1 MTEPVYLSNAE
12 REAIE
17 TLAAHLPEP
26 GTRCPTCHRRVNKK
40 HKPDSPESKEVRL
53 RGTAELVESVR
64 EKVDL
69 LQEYSGADPYSY
81 PGLRIV
87 EAALV
92 VAAQQREE
100 FKRYFGGDE

>member
-1 MTEPVYLSNAE
+1 MSEAE

-17 TLAAHLPEP
+17 ALASHVVEP

-40 HKPDSPESKEVRL
+40 HKPDSPDAKEVRF
-53 RGTAELVESVR
+53 RGTADLVESVR
-64 EKVDL
+64 DKVDL

-81 PGLRIV
+81 PALRIV

-92 VAAQQREE
+92 VAAQEREE
-100 FKRYFGGDE
+100 FKRYFGGNE